1 MTYRHRLLFFG
12 LALLFSVASHLALMY
27 IWSRADGLPQKPQTV
42 TQIQFE
48 VSSES
53 LQPLNPQRETVSLP
67 AGDNVFSEKGKTPLA
82 PKPTREKE
90 HHKQSAQIEAKQPD
104 QPVRQTAPEAIDR
117 EKNTKSVSQNTA
129 TLPSQTGMR
138 TEKENAASKPST
150 QAAVSG
156 ATKPDR
162 GSLAAGAIA
171 MIRGGGGQSG
181 GVLGEKPEGRRKQT
195 INQATKDVRFRQYA
209 EDWRQKVQRVGAV
222 AYPESLDKSE
232 NSGKVLVRVI
242 IASDGSIAQLG
253 VLKSSKNKALDEAAL
268 RIVRL
273 AAPFSPFPASFK
285 DEVDLIEITRWWS
298 FEEVFR

>member
-27 IWSRADGLPQKPQTV
+27 IWSRADGLSQKPQTV

-53 LQPLNPQRETVSLP
+53 LGALTPQREAASLP
-67 AGDNVFSEKGKTPLA
+67 AGDR
-82 PKPTREKE
+82 REKE
-90 HHKQSAQIEAKQPD
+90 HHKPPAHTNTKQPD
-104 QPVRQTAPEAIDR
+104 QPIRQTAPAAIDR
-117 EKNTKSVSQNTA
+117 EKNTESVSQSTA
-129 TLPSQTGMR
+129 ALSPQTGLR
-138 TEKENAASKPST
+138 TGKEDTASKPST
-150 QAAVSG
+150 QAPASG
-156 ATKPDR
+156 ATKPG

-171 MIRGGGGQSG
+171 MIRGGSGQSG
-181 GVLGEKPEGRRKQT
+181 GVLGDKPEGRRKQT
-195 INQATKDVRFRQYA
+195 INQATKDIRFRQYA
-209 EDWRQKVQRVGAV
+209 EDWRQKVQRVGTV